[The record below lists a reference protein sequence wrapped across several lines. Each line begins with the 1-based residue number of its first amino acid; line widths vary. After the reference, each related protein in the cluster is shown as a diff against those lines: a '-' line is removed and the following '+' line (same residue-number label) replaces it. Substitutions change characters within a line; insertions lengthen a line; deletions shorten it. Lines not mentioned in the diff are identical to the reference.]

1 MKVVITFLCFFLC
14 LHSTFGRQ
22 SASGIEGSVT
32 DSKGNA
38 LMGVTVAL
46 LNAGD
51 HKLAKADVTNDKGI
65 YHIEWNT
72 AGDYILQ
79 ASFLGF
85 DAYTSEKIA
94 FNGHDKIICPVIALS
109 EKAATLG
116 DVTIKAS
123 KPLIEVQADKLVV
136 NVENSIINT
145 GSSALEVLSRSPGVS
160 VDQNDNISLKGKQ
173 GVTVMM
179 DGKLVPISG
188 QDLANMLRGMSAGSI
203 EKIELISNPSARYDA
218 AGTAGIINIVTKK
231 NKKDGFNGSVN
242 ANYGQGIYPKAGAG
256 FNLNYRNKK
265 LNVYSSYN
273 YAYRKNSNELN
284 LDRRFY
290 QDGAFSTAYKQH
302 NYITFPLQNHTANLG
317 VDYSLNA
324 RTSVGASVT
333 GGVNQYAP
341 TGAAYTYVVDADGIT
356 QSRFSTDNTQT
367 NKWHNYAVN
376 ANIRHKFDS
385 TGTELSVDADYARY
399 WNNNTQDYITQYY
412 LADGA
417 SDPVQ
422 NPYLLH
428 GDLSGLTQIRSLKAD
443 FSHRFKNGLHFEAG
457 AKSSYVTA
465 DNQSAF
471 YDESNGG
478 HVFDATKSN
487 HFIYDENINAAYV
500 NGSKEW
506 KKWTAQVGFR
516 LEQTNI
522 KGDQKVNNTSFEKHY
537 AQLFPSISVHRHI
550 NDVHDLGLTL
560 SRRIERPNYNQLNPF
575 KFYLDPTSY
584 KEGNPY
590 LNPALTYSVE
600 LSHTYKG
607 RFITTLSFSHTNN
620 VITEVIQP
628 VDSINHV
635 SQITDKN
642 LASMTF
648 AGISG
653 AYPIQ
658 VFKWWNSTNSINFY
672 YAYYQGN
679 LANTPLKNGKPALEL
694 NSVNSF
700 LLPHDWSL
708 EASLYYQS
716 SQVYGYMNLKPI
728 WMLNAGVQKN
738 ILDKQA
744 TIKLSI
750 TDIFW
755 HGNPSG
761 TNTYANYYESFVVKR
776 DTRVATLSF
785 IYRFGRKNIAPVRRR
800 SSGAEDEIRR
810 AGNGNS

>member
-1 MKVVITFLCFFLC
+1 MKVAVTILCFFIC
-14 LHSTFGRQ
+14 LQTTIARQ
-22 SASGIEGSVT
+22 AASGVEGTVK

-38 LMGVTVAL
+38 MSGVTVAL
-46 LNAGD
+46 LTATD
-51 HKLAKADVTNDKGI
+51 HKLAKADVTNENGF
-65 YHIEWNT
+65 YHIEFNT
-72 AGDYILQ
+72 AGDYVLQ

-85 DAYTSEKIA
+85 DTYTSEKISL
-94 FNGHDKIICPVIALS
+94 NGQDNVTMPAITLS
-109 EKAATLG
+109 EKSTTLK
-116 DVTIKAS
+116 DVTVKAS

-136 NVENSIINT
+136 NVENSIVNT

-173 GVTVMM
+173 GVTIMM

-188 QDLANMLRGMSAGSI
+188 ADLANMLRGMSSSSI
-203 EKIELISNPSARYDA
+203 EKIELISNPGARYDA
-218 AGTAGIINIVTKK
+218 AGTGGIINIVTKK
-231 NKKDGFNGSVN
+231 NKKEGFNGSVN
-242 ANYGQGIYPKAGAG
+242 ANYGQGVYPKAGAG

-273 YAYRKNSNELN
+273 YAYRKGMNDLN
-284 LDRRFY
+284 LYRQFY
-290 QDGAFSTAYKQH
+290 QEGAFNTAYKQH
-302 NYITFPLQNHTANLG
+302 NYIIFPFQNHTGSIGA
-317 VDYSLNA
+317 DYRLSA
-324 RTSVGASVT
+324 KTSVGASLT

-341 TGAAYTYVVDADGIT
+341 TGSAYTYVVNADDVT

-367 NKWHNYAVN
+367 NKWRNYAVN
-376 ANIRHKFDS
+376 ANLRHKFDS

-412 LADGA
+412 LADG
-417 SDPVQ
+417 SVDPVS

-428 GDLSGLTQIRSLKAD
+428 GDLAGLTQIRSLKAD
-443 FSHRFKNGLHFEAG
+443 FTHNFKNGVHFEAG

-471 YDESNGG
+471 YDQSNGG
-478 HVFDATKSN
+478 NKFDSSKSN
-487 HFIYDENINAAYV
+487 HFIYDENINAAYL

-506 KKWTAQVGFR
+506 KKWSTQIGLRVEDTR
-516 LEQTNI
+516 I
-522 KGDQKVNNTSFEKHY
+522 HGDQKVNDSTFEKHY

-550 NDVHDLGLTL
+550 NDINDIGLTL
-560 SRRIERPNYNQLNPF
+560 SRRIDRPNYNQLNPF

-590 LNPALTYSVE
+590 LNPALTYAVE

-607 RFITTLSFSHTNN
+607 KFITTLSFSHTND

-628 VDSINHV
+628 IDTINHV

-648 AGISG
+648 LGISG

-658 VFKWWNSTNSINFY
+658 VTKWWNSTNSINFY
-672 YAYYQGN
+672 YALYQGD
-679 LANTPLKNGKPALEL
+679 LANTQLKSGKPTLEL

-700 LLPHDWSL
+700 ILPHDWSV

-716 SQVYGYMNLKPI
+716 SQVYGYMTLKPL
-728 WMLNAGVQKN
+728 WSLNAGVQKN
-738 ILDKQA
+738 ILNKQA

-755 HGNPSG
+755 RSNPSG
-761 TNTYANYYESFVVKR
+761 TNAYSNYYETFTVKR

-785 IYRFGRKNIAPVRRR
+785 VYRFGRKNLAPVRRR

-810 AGNGNS
+810 AGSGNS

>member
-1 MKVVITFLCFFLC
+1 MKVVAAFFCFFLC
-14 LHSTFGRQ
+14 LQSTFARQ
-22 SASGIEGSVT
+22 SASGVEGSVT
-32 DSKGNA
+32 DNKGAA
-38 LMGVTVAL
+38 LVGVTIAL
-46 LNAGD
+46 LNAND
-51 HKLAKADVTNDKGI
+51 HKLVKADVTNDKGF
-65 YHIEWNT
+65 YRIEFST
-72 AGDYILQ
+72 AGDYIVQ

-85 DAYTSEKIA
+85 NTYTSDKIK
-94 FNGHDKIICPVIALS
+94 FSGHDKITLPVITLS
-109 EKAATLG
+109 EQSTTLG
-116 DVTIKAS
+116 DVTVKAS

-136 NVENSIINT
+136 NVENSIVNT

-173 GVTVMM
+173 GVTIMM

-188 QDLANMLRGMSAGSI
+188 EDLANMLRGMSASSI

-218 AGTAGIINIVTKK
+218 AGTGGIINIITKK

-273 YAYRKNSNELN
+273 YAYRKNSNELQ

-290 QDGAFSTAYKQH
+290 QDGVFSTAYKQH
-302 NYITFPLQNHTANLG
+302 NYITFPLQNHTASLG
-317 VDYSLNA
+317 ADYSISPK
-324 RTSVGASVT
+324 TSVGASFT
-333 GGVNQYAP
+333 GSVNPYSP
-341 TGAAYTYVVDADGIT
+341 TGSAYTHVVDAADIT
-356 QSRFSTDNTQT
+356 QSRFSTYNTQD
-367 NKWHNYAVN
+367 NRLHNYAVN

-399 WNNNTQDYITQYY
+399 WNSNTQDYTTQYY
-412 LADGA
+412 LADG
-417 SDPVQ
+417 STDPVL

-428 GDLSGLTQIRSLKAD
+428 GDLSGLTQIRALKAD
-443 FSHRFKNGLHFEAG
+443 FTHNFKNGIHFEAG
-457 AKSSYVTA
+457 GKSSYVTA

-471 YDESNGG
+471 YDQSNGG
-478 HVFDATKSN
+478 NVFDSSKSN

-506 KKWTAQVGFR
+506 KKWSTQIGLR

-522 KGDQKVNNTSFEKHY
+522 EGDQKVNNTSFDKHY
-537 AQLFPSISVHRHI
+537 TQLFPSISVHRHI
-550 NDVHDLGLTL
+550 NEINDLGLTL
-560 SRRIERPNYNQLNPF
+560 SRRIERPDYSQLNPF

-584 KEGNPY
+584 REGNPY
-590 LNPALTYSVE
+590 LNPALTYAVE
-600 LSHTYKG
+600 LSHTYKNK
-607 RFITTLSFSHTNN
+607 FITTLSFSRTTN

-642 LASMTF
+642 LASMSF
-648 AGISG
+648 VGLSG

-658 VFKWWNSTNSINFY
+658 VFKWWNSTNSINLY
-672 YAYYQGN
+672 YAFYEGN
-679 LANTPLKNGKPALEL
+679 LANTPLKNGKPAFEL

-700 LLPHDWSL
+700 ILPRDWSL
-708 EASLYYQS
+708 EGSLYYQS
-716 SQVYGYMNLKPI
+716 AQVYGYMNLKPI

-738 ILDKQA
+738 ILSKQA

-750 TDIFW
+750 TDIFR
-755 HGNPSG
+755 HGSPSG
-761 TNTYANYYESFVVKR
+761 TNVYSNYYEAFVVKR
-776 DTRVATLSF
+776 DTRVATISF
-785 IYRFGRKNIAPVRRR
+785 VYRFGRKNLSPVRRR

-810 AGNGNS
+810 AGSGG